1 MKFIDRL
8 VYLLIQYDEGAPWW
22 RRLNT
27 RVNEGAIIG
36 LMLFLWSNI
45 FFLLGAL
52 LFAKSAGDTFK
63 VVLYAWVVMLV
74 VSGLLSVVL
83 GIRQNR
89 DRIQDVPIA
98 IPDKTLNRILAVYI
112 IVPFAAVIIGLFV
125 AFAIM
130 LRGTA
135 LNPDLISLKKQAKAG
150 DRVAQ
155 YQLGSRYLEGKGV
168 KQDYKKAFTWFQKSA
183 EQGLA
188 PALLNMGE
196 SYFYGVGVDKDEAK
210 AITFYKRAAEHNS
223 SRAELILGYIYGE
236 EKYGRHDGQ
245 QSMYWF
251 ERAAKHDVVQA
262 AHQLGVIYYLGKF
275 TEQNDSL
282 ALVWFRKAAY
292 HGEANSQYMLGLAY
306 RDGVLMH
313 RDLNLSTQWVRKAA
327 LQGHPAAMRV
337 LAECYQNG
345 IGVEK
350 NYARARWWYEEALNR
365 EEQSSRTKLLSLE
378 SIKAL
383 PSGQA
388 IQLTYPQANNF
399 KEESYALYK
408 KGFGLLFGVEGET
421 DYSKAIYNLTEAAEK
436 GSPNAKVLLAYCY
449 ATGFGAHLNTEV
461 AVHLYVGKGQVKYD
475 IGDESYTIDFEI
487 FEDGTFTKTMGVAKS
502 QNSDSQ

>member
-1 MKFIDRL
+1 
-8 VYLLIQYDEGAPWW
+8 
-22 RRLNT
+22 
-27 RVNEGAIIG
+27 
-36 LMLFLWSNI
+36 
-45 FFLLGAL
+45 
-52 LFAKSAGDTFK
+52 
-63 VVLYAWVVMLV
+63 
-74 VSGLLSVVL
+74 
-83 GIRQNR
+83 
-89 DRIQDVPIA
+89 
-98 IPDKTLNRILAVYI
+98 
-112 IVPFAAVIIGLFV
+112 
-125 AFAIM
+125 
-130 LRGTA
+130 
-135 LNPDLISLKKQAKAG
+135 
-150 DRVAQ
+150 
-155 YQLGSRYLEGKGV
+155 
-168 KQDYKKAFTWFQKSA
+168 
-183 EQGLA
+183 
-188 PALLNMGE
+188 
-196 SYFYGVGVDKDEAK
+196 
-210 AITFYKRAAEHNS
+210 
-223 SRAELILGYIYGE
+223 
-236 EKYGRHDGQ
+236 
-245 QSMYWF
+245 
-251 ERAAKHDVVQA
+251 
-262 AHQLGVIYYLGKF
+262 
-275 TEQNDSL
+275 
-282 ALVWFRKAAY
+282 
-292 HGEANSQYMLGLAY
+292 
-306 RDGVLMH
+306 MH

-378 SIKAL
+378 SVKAL